1 MTEQAAPSVPPHRT
15 KLVIRRLP
23 PTLPEE
29 IFWTSV
35 SQWVDES
42 CVWRRYVKGKAADGG
57 ERARY
62 SRAYCLLPDEQ
73 AVIFRTDF
81 NGHVYRSK
89 AGEEYQA
96 LVEPAPLQ
104 KTPNKLK
111 KIDVRQGTVE
121 TDPDY
126 ISFINALSG
135 SPEPPPEVTAV
146 APVPPPT
153 ETTPIIDAIREKKAL
168 KSLTQFKETYTT
180 FTSSKAS
187 EDRAKKLALAS
198 VTAATEKRTSGQ
210 VDSGSVLVA
219 GKGREV
225 TSVPVPNKKK
235 DASPSGKEDKK
246 KGRNRGKGKGGGG
259 SPARAEG
266 KPMSVTADRLKTP
279 TTPKTIQPT
288 QSEPSVPRPSTGPS
302 KTPGRST
309 PSDHGGSDSGRGR
322 GKGGQKAG
330 HNDGRARGGAG
341 GGRGRGRSKDRAS
354 DAEGAE
360 GLKGSRGTRGTGG
373 EQSRRLHAAVTDIL
387 KQNSEAER
395 GGGGGRGRR
404 GRGRGRGGP
413 AGGAVE
419 SRIDD

>member
-1 MTEQAAPSVPPHRT
+1 MTEQAASSAPSLRT

-35 SQWVDES
+35 SQWVNES

-81 NGHVYRSK
+81 NGHVYQ
-89 AGEEYQA
+89 YQA

-104 KTPNKLK
+104 KTPNKPK
-111 KIDVRQGTVE
+111 KIDVRQGTIE
-121 TDPDY
+121 T
-126 ISFINALSG
+126 
-135 SPEPPPEVTAV
+135 VTPV

-168 KSLTQFKETYTT
+168 KSLTQFKETYTA
-180 FTSSKAS
+180 FTSSKSS

-210 VDSGSVLVA
+210 VDSGPVLVA

-266 KPMSVTADRLKTP
+266 KPKSVTADILDPP
-279 TTPKTIQPT
+279 TTPKTIQPA

-302 KTPGRST
+302 KTTGRST

-330 HNDGRARGGAG
+330 HNDGKTRGGAG

-354 DAEGAE
+354 EAEGAE
-360 GLKGSRGTRGTGG
+360 GSKGSRGTRGTGG
-373 EQSRRLHAAVTDIL
+373 EQSRRLHAAVADIL

-413 AGGAVE
+413 AGVAVE